1 MMGIS
6 GTFLANETRLA
17 SHKRKVHL
25 ARLPWRFL
33 GEGEAEVSLIGEGEY
48 IRSARVRIRRRL
60 PIDLS
65 YIDRRH
71 LILLGYADVGKS
83 DFLESSDRRPQATP
97 PTSLAPA
104 RGATGSPVPGL
115 TISIVR
121 SSFTTM
127 PSRVTVSKAMMPRSA
142 VPKAL

>member
-25 ARLPWRFL
+25 APLPWRFL

-71 LILLGYADVGKS
+71 LILLG
-83 DFLESSDRRPQATP
+83 
-97 PTSLAPA
+97 
-104 RGATGSPVPGL
+104 
-115 TISIVR
+115 
-121 SSFTTM
+121 
-127 PSRVTVSKAMMPRSA
+127 
-142 VPKAL
+142 